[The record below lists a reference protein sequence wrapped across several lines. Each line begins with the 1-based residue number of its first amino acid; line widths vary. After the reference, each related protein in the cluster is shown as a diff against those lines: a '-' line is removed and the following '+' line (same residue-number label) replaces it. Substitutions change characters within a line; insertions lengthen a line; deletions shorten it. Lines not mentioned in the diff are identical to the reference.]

1 MSKTEKPQIDKFKPQ
16 RVNANKHNPRGM
28 KALDDSILQ
37 DGWIGAITTAAD
49 GETFDGSARLETLQ
63 QGEGADPIVV
73 EIDGTRPVILKRL
86 DIANADDPKAQRL
99 AIAANRVAELNL
111 DWDAD
116 ILAELSQEIDLTGLW
131 SDEELS
137 NLLAS
142 SQESGEGSG
151 EEDEEEVS
159 DLIDEAES
167 GAIESRVSLGQI
179 WKLGRHT
186 IACGDSTSESNVKKL
201 LGDRTVSLCHA
212 DPPYGMG
219 KEKDGVLNDNLYR
232 EKLDAFQMQWWK
244 ACRSSLTDNGSV
256 YIWGNAED
264 LWRLWYV
271 GGLKVSERST
281 FRNEIIWNKE
291 SGQGMLSDQHRM
303 FPTASE
309 RCLFFMLGEQGFN
322 NNADMFWDGWK
333 EILNWLKEQKTVMK
347 WTASDVHQIL
357 GVGDKG
363 GGLAS
368 HYFGESQWMLPTRDH
383 YLKLQQAASGKA
395 FKREYDD
402 LKREWYATR
411 AYFDNTHDSM
421 TDVWSYPRVQG
432 EERWSHATPKP
443 VDMISRIYK
452 SSSPDD
458 SIIYSPFLGSG
469 TDVIAAQQ
477 MEGTRSVIGFELSPE
492 YCEVICRRFES
503 LTGINAELAGNLTNG

>member
-1 MSKTEKPQIDKFKPQ
+1 MRT
-16 RVNANKHNPRGM
+16 
-28 KALDDSILQ
+28 
-37 DGWIGAITTAAD
+37 
-49 GETFDGSARLETLQ
+49 
-63 QGEGADPIVV
+63 
-73 EIDGTRPVILKRL
+73 
-86 DIANADDPKAQRL
+86 
-99 AIAANRVAELNL
+99 
-111 DWDAD
+111 
-116 ILAELSQEIDLTGLW
+116 
-131 SDEELS
+131 
-137 NLLAS
+137 
-142 SQESGEGSG
+142 
-151 EEDEEEVS
+151 
-159 DLIDEAES
+159 EAES

-201 LGDRTVSLCHA
+201 LGDLAVSLCHA

-219 KEKDGVLNDNLYR
+219 KENDGVLNDNLYR

-281 FRNEIIWNKE
+281 LRNEIIWNKE

-322 NNADMFWDGWK
+322 NNADNFWDGW
-333 EILNWLKEQKTVMK
+333 EPIRAYLKKQR
-347 WTASDVHQIL
+347 DL
-357 GVGDKG
+357 VGWDNAACKRIAG
-363 GGLAS
+363 HSEKSGCHWFDA
-368 HYFGESQWMLPTRDH
+368 SQWMMPTAET
-383 YLKLQQAASGKA
+383 YNAWKLEAKNAA

-402 LKREWYATR
+402 LKREWYETR

-421 TDVWSYPRVQG
+421 TDVWAYPRVQG

-443 VDMISRIYK
+443 VEMISRIYK

-477 MEGTRSVIGFELSPE
+477 MDGDRAVFGFELSE
-492 YCEVICRRFES
+492 AYCEVICRRFES
-503 LTGINAELAGNLTNG
+503 LTGINAELVGNLTT

>member
-63 QGEGADPIVV
+63 QGESADPIVV

-142 SQESGEGSG
+142 QESGEGSG

-167 GAIESRVSLGQI
+167 GGLESRVLLGQI
-179 WKLGRHT
+179 WKLGRHY

-201 LGDRTVSLCHA
+201 LGDRFKDVGMVWA
-212 DPPYGMG
+212 DPPYGMNLNTDFSSAKSRPDFAEEKSAFG
-219 KEKDGVLNDNLYR
+219 GHAYAPVIGDNEDFDPRPLIEMFSKVKEQYWWGADYYAERLPNKNTGSWLIWDKRV
-232 EKLDAFQMQWWK
+232 EESMDAVY
-244 ACRSSLTDNGSV
+244 GSV
-256 YIWGNAED
+256 FETCWSKARHKRAMIRIKWAGIFGMEKED
-264 LWRLWYV
+264 TKKRV
-271 GGLKVSERST
+271 
-281 FRNEIIWNKE
+281 
-291 SGQGMLSDQHRM
+291 H
-303 FPTASE
+303 PT
-309 RCLFFMLGEQGFN
+309 
-322 NNADMFWDGWK
+322 
-333 EILNWLKEQKTVMK
+333 QKPYSVP
-347 WTASDVHQIL
+347 
-357 GVGDKG
+357 
-363 GGLAS
+363 
-368 HYFGESQWMLPTRDH
+368 QWCFEK
-383 YLKLQQAASGKA
+383 YGKPN
-395 FKREYDD
+395 D
-402 LKREWYATR
+402 LI
-411 AYFDNTHDSM
+411 FD
-421 TDVWSYPRVQG
+421 
-432 EERWSHATPKP
+432 
-443 VDMISRIYK
+443 
-452 SSSPDD
+452 
-458 SIIYSPFLGSG
+458 PFLGSAPSI
-469 TDVIAAQQ
+469 IAAQQ
-477 MEGTRSVIGFELSPE
+477 MEGDRAVFGFELSE
-492 YCEVICRRFES
+492 AYCEVICRRFES
-503 LTGINAELAGNLTNG
+503 LTGINAELVGSLTNG